1 MAAGAVVPAPRR
13 AGTTNDRVAVYTWL
27 MNLRAQVRLS
37 TGYTLPNGTLSL
49 DYVVVHDAPSAVVKE
64 ITDRFVMVALRP
76 VGMII
81 PLTPDSR

>member
-1 MAAGAVVPAPRR
+1 MATGAVVPAPRGD
-13 AGTTNDRVAVYTWL
+13 GTANDRVTVYTWL
-27 MNLRAQVRLS
+27 MNLRSQVKVS
-37 TGYTLPNGTLSL
+37 TFHTLPNGTISH
-49 DYVVVHDAPSAVVKE
+49 DYVVVHEAPPRVTKE